1 MQIHNASHGAVM
13 PRIIAIACVFALSG
27 CSSPPT
33 IPMLQPVHAQEHSHH
48 AVRSGPNQ
56 QIVCRTNNH
65 LYPCILTSSK
75 TPIAPS
81 SDTRPSERVSQAA
94 QAPPSQAGD
103 AALLTAGAHAEHQ
116 AIARQLQ
123 EITATLGPFLAD
135 LAEPKSGPARTV
147 QAEPVVPLPSPPPGG
162 PVDEGAPPH
171 REASGQELERV
182 KHESTQ
188 IQTQRDEFYKTT
200 IAPQLNDMI
209 AEAETF
215 VDQKPAPGQVALPP
229 HATPDAADSQL
240 HSPSQFT
247 PSNSDLSG
255 QNRKLWVK
263 LLASVYFPSN
273 SAELLPSEKIVL
285 IDLLPLV
292 RDKQLLFVG
301 YADRD
306 SDENTNSRLSYE
318 RARAVKAFFL
328 HTRHNP
334 AKLFAGGRGS
344 CCYKTD
350 GNTPTERQQNRRV
363 EIYHTPER
371 LQLTVPPFSKE

>member
-1 MQIHNASHGAVM
+1 M

-27 CSSPPT
+27 CSSPPNV
-33 IPMLQPVHAQEHSHH
+33 PMLQPAHAQENSHH
-48 AVRSGPNQ
+48 AIPSGPNQ

-65 LYPCILTSSK
+65 LYPCTITSPK
-75 TPIAPS
+75 TPIASS

-94 QAPPSQAGD
+94 QAPPSQARD
-103 AALLTAGAHAEHQ
+103 AALPAAGAHAEHQ

-135 LAEPKSGPARTV
+135 LAKPKPCPARTT
-147 QAEPVVPLPSPPPGG
+147 QAEPVVPLPSLLPGR
-162 PVDEGAPPH
+162 PVGEGAPPQ
-171 REASGQELERV
+171 REASGQEFEQV
-182 KHESTQ
+182 KHEST
-188 IQTQRDEFYKTT
+188 QTQRDEFYKTT
-200 IAPQLNDMI
+200 IAPQPNDTI
-209 AEAETF
+209 AAAETF
-215 VDQKPAPGQVALPP
+215 VDQKPAPGPVVLPS
-229 HATPDAADSQL
+229 HETPDTDPQL
-240 HSPSQFT
+240 HSPSQVT
-247 PSNSDLSG
+247 PSNLDLLD

-292 RDKQLLFVG
+292 RNKQLLFVG
-301 YADRD
+301 YAGRDR
-306 SDENTNSRLSYE
+306 DENTNSRLSYE

-344 CCYKTD
+344 CCYKTE
-350 GNTPTERQQNRRV
+350 GHTPTEQQQNRRV

-371 LQLTVPPFSKE
+371 LQLTSPPFSKE

>member
-1 MQIHNASHGAVM
+1 M

-33 IPMLQPVHAQEHSHH
+33 IPTLPPVHAQENSHH

-56 QIVCRTNNH
+56 QIVCRTNNQLH
-65 LYPCILTSSK
+65 PCIITSPKTPVTSSSG
-75 TPIAPS
+75 PRA
-81 SDTRPSERVSQAA
+81 SEHVSQAA
-94 QAPPSQAGD
+94 QASPSQAGD
-103 AALLTAGAHAEHQ
+103 AALPAAGAHAEHQ

-123 EITATLGPFLAD
+123 EITATLGLILAELAD
-135 LAEPKSGPARTV
+135 SKPDPARTI
-147 QAEPVVPLPSPPPGG
+147 QAGPIVPFPSPPPGG
-162 PVDEGAPPH
+162 PVDEGALPQS
-171 REASGQELERV
+171 EASGQEFEPV

-188 IQTQRDEFYKTT
+188 FI
-200 IAPQLNDMI
+200 
-209 AEAETF
+209 
-215 VDQKPAPGQVALPP
+215 
-229 HATPDAADSQL
+229 S
-240 HSPSQFT
+240 
-247 PSNSDLSG
+247 SNLDRSV
-255 QNRKLWVK
+255 QNRQLWVR

-301 YADRD
+301 YADRA
-306 SDENTNSRLSYE
+306 SDGNTNRRLSYK

-334 AKLFAGGRGS
+334 AKLFAGSLGS
-344 CCYKTD
+344 CCDKAD
-350 GNTPTERQQNRRV
+350 GNTPTEQQQNRRV

-371 LQLTVPPFSKE
+371 LQLTSPPFIKE